1 MKAVTKQSL
10 RAFAGKSLLDW
21 EPKVIGQAV
30 IAPVYLRYRSAVP
43 MNDTKHLLP
52 CADGFAHHWYIE
64 EPNGSKA
71 LGACKYC
78 SRVRQFFNAPE
89 RVSVNPFVRSRIPKV
104 PVKG

>member
-10 RAFAGKSLLDW
+10 RAFAGKSLLGW

-43 MNDTKHLLP
+43 MNDKDHLLP
-52 CADGFAHHWYIE
+52 CADGFAHHWYME

-78 SRVRQFFNAPE
+78 SRVRQFFNAHP
-89 RVSVNPFVRSRIPKV
+89 RVSTNPWVSK
-104 PVKG
+104 KLAG